1 MRASGEWR
9 GEAPGMQRPSQP
21 EQPNDGCLTLIDRFL
36 DFTLVGVPRWNA
48 EWLSRRS
55 PAYQRRVNAYWE
67 RQRRNLYLPLIL
79 RSCTGVFAVLVAFL
93 AALLAV
99 TRAAAGAE
107 AVGCRRPRL
116 GSLRPPFPVP
126 RPLP

>member
-9 GEAPGMQRPSQP
+9 GEAPGVQRPSQP

-79 RSCTGVFAVLVAFL
+79 RSCTSARSGRHFLFRVLCREPQHDR
-93 AALLAV
+93 LL
-99 TRAAAGAE
+99 T
-107 AVGCRRPRL
+107 
-116 GSLRPPFPVP
+116 
-126 RPLP
+126 